1 MKSSNLNVFQG
12 KSSILDFLDPDKS
25 PPTPLVELSSELNP
39 FRSQNV
45 RIFAKLHNMLP
56 LGNIKMLA
64 ARNMLEKG
72 FESGKLKNT
81 NSLIEYSS
89 GNTILSLAI
98 IARQMGIKNIKSL
111 ISHEAFESRINLLRF
126 FGIQVG
132 IHQEPTNPMKHDPKS
147 GISKAEKLGEEKG
160 WCCLG
165 QYTDPANP
173 EAHERWTGP
182 DIWKQTSGKL
192 TIFCSALGTTGTMV
206 GTSKYLKRKSKSI
219 TTIGVSRIG
228 GPVPGVRSTSRLNLI
243 HFDWQKSID
252 QLEEVG
258 IEESYTESL
267 TLCRNGL
274 LVGPSSG
281 FTFAGLKKFLEKQIT
296 SNNLDKFK
304 NKDGE
309 IIAVFACYDGPF
321 QYLSEYFDYVDRKE
335 FPSIESEELLVYKK
349 GQQSKI

>member
-1 MKSSNLNVFQG
+1 MKSNNLNVFQG

-25 PPTPLVELSSELNP
+25 PPTPLVELSSELNH

-111 ISHEAFESRINLLRF
+111 ISHEPFESRI
-126 FGIQVG
+126 
-132 IHQEPTNPMKHDPKS
+132 
-147 GISKAEKLGEEKG
+147 
-160 WCCLG
+160 
-165 QYTDPANP
+165 
-173 EAHERWTGP
+173 
-182 DIWKQTSGKL
+182 
-192 TIFCSALGTTGTMV
+192 
-206 GTSKYLKRKSKSI
+206 
-219 TTIGVSRIG
+219 
-228 GPVPGVRSTSRLNLI
+228 NLI

-321 QYLSEYFDYVDRKE
+321 QYLSEYFDYVDKKE
-335 FPSIESEELLVYKK
+335 FSPIESEELLVYKK